1 MRFRI
6 GPGGTVVGGRSLRLL
21 LCAGL
26 PLLIVS
32 GCAHSPPDGNLDP
45 TGVWRGEGEFGH
57 ATTDPGI
64 RWRDGP
70 PEGSRPFVLTLE
82 LTTSEGRISGDA
94 YFASPEAVD
103 AEPSHLS
110 VTGTVSRRSITI
122 RLQPQRLRPITLRG
136 AFPDPDTL
144 EAVMEVT
151 AFQRVEVVL
160 VRVRDPGEA
169 EE

>member
-1 MRFRI
+1 MRSWTGGGSHRQRLF
-6 GPGGTVVGGRSLRLL
+6 PGFLL
-21 LCAGL
+21 GIAGL
-26 PLLIVS
+26 TCLVAS
-32 GCAHSPPDGNLDP
+32 SCAHASADGNVDP
-45 TGVWRGEGEFGH
+45 TGVWRGEGEFRH

-64 RWRDGP
+64 RWPGGP

-110 VTGTVSRRSITI
+110 VTGTVSRRSITL

-136 AFPDPDTL
+136 VFPDPDTL
-144 EAVMEVT
+144 EAVLDGSGFNGIEVM
-151 AFQRVEVVL
+151 L
-160 VRVRDPGEA
+160 VRVREPGGTER
-169 EE
+169 